1 MQRANLRCTSAGAYL
16 NNFYFDIDKDWQCFG
31 CISQLTGAIVGCVPQ
46 VSTGVGIPGKKWL
59 VTNSSD
65 LYTNLFHEFSS
76 VWALKKKTNFLLVHN
91 SCFFSFPVKI
101 RKSTNINSLIPECV
115 ANIMGLESG
124 CNSCICW
131 VTNSLGL
138 DVPCDES
145 RIPESGGPGG
155 PGGPG
160 EPFKNLPN
168 REQKQ
173 K

>member
-1 MQRANLRCTSAGAYL
+1 MNSIL
-16 NNFYFDIDKDWQCFG
+16 
-31 CISQLTGAIVGCVPQ
+31 
-46 VSTGVGIPGKKWL
+46 ST
-59 VTNSSD
+59 N
-65 LYTNLFHEFSS
+65 
-76 VWALKKKTNFLLVHN
+76 
-91 SCFFSFPVKI
+91 
-101 RKSTNINSLIPECV
+101 NINSLIPECV
-115 ANIMGLESG
+115 ASIMGLESG

-145 RIPESGGPGG
+145 RIPESGGPRGTG
-155 PGGPG
+155 WPGGPG